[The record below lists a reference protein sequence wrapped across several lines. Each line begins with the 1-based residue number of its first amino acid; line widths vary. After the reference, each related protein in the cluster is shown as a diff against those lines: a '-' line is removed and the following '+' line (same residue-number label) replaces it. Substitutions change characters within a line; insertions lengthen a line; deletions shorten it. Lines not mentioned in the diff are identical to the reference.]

1 MISMG
6 CDLGAIA
13 AKCVLL
19 RDGEYLAAAITPN
32 EGRLAEAMGEAI
44 DLALEAAGLSKDEVG
59 VVGGTGWAER
69 YIPINHEPHTTINS
83 LAAGVRWA
91 VPAAR
96 TVLDIGGLSS
106 TVITLAPQG
115 RVGEYRTN
123 DRCASGTGFYLDLA
137 AQALELEVE
146 RLGPVALEA
155 TGRAHI
161 SAQCAVFGESE
172 IVTHINDG
180 TSVPDIAAGIAHSIG
195 RSVAT
200 MTRRL
205 GVEPELVVCGG
216 VAKNEAV
223 VQAVLE
229 ELKAEA
235 AALEADPQI
244 LGAVGAAR
252 LAAGDR
258 PGGQS

>member
-19 RDGEYLAAAITPN
+19 EGGEYLAAAITPN

-44 DLALEAAGLSKDEVG
+44 DRALDAAGLNRDEVET
-59 VVGGTGWAER
+59 VGGTGWAER
-69 YIPINHEPHTTINS
+69 YIPMEHRAHTTISS
-83 LAAGVRWA
+83 LAAGVSWA
-91 VPAAR
+91 VPEAR
-96 TVLDIGGLSS
+96 TVLDIGGLSTTAIS
-106 TVITLAPQG
+106 LGSQG
-115 RVGEYRTN
+115 RVDEYRTN

-137 AQALELEVE
+137 AQALEVDVE
-146 RLGPVALEA
+146 QLGSVALGA

-172 IVTHINDG
+172 IVTHVNDG
-180 TSVPDIAAGIAHSIG
+180 TGVPDIAAGIAHSIG

-205 GVEPELVVCGG
+205 GVEPQLVVCGG
-216 VAKNEAV
+216 VAKNQAV

-229 ELKAEA
+229 ELNAEA
-235 AALEADPQI
+235 AALAADPQI
-244 LGAVGAAR
+244 LGAVGAAL
-252 LAAGDR
+252 LAAEHL
-258 PGGQS
+258 PGGRS

>member
-19 RDGEYLAAAITPN
+19 RDGDYLASAIASN
-32 EGRLAEAMGEAI
+32 EGRLTEAMAEAIER
-44 DLALEAAGLSKDEVG
+44 ALGAAGLEQDEVEA
-59 VVGGTGWAER
+59 VGGTGWAER
-69 YIPINHEPHTTINS
+69 YIPIKHKTHTTVNS

-96 TVLDIGGLSS
+96 TVLDIGGLSTTAIS
-106 TVITLAPQG
+106 LAAGG

-146 RLGPVALEA
+146 QLGPVALDA

-180 TSVPDIAAGIAHSIG
+180 TSVSDIAAGIAHSIG

-205 GVEPELVVCGG
+205 GVEPQLVVCGG
-216 VAKNEAV
+216 VAKNKAV
-223 VQAVLE
+223 VRAVLE